1 MKSQKKESRIIFFF
15 RMNQRFC
22 FLILENKLFKNKKF
36 WALLKAKMKK
46 KLIKIQKT
54 CKMIKNRFLILKK
67 HFIYKKHI
75 NFLNYQEIK
84 NQIKNRKRF
93 KQINKQIKMQIFKN
107 IGQKEEYF
115 QIDRPKNSK
124 LKNYLKSRNLRLFFK
139 ITTLIYVI
147 QVVHMQKKRNLVKKL
162 LQDIMESKEFAKFFN
177 GEMRSHNLKKN
188 FKNKRNIHLCEKK
201 FKNSNLK

>member
-1 MKSQKKESRIIFFF
+1 
-15 RMNQRFC
+15 
-22 FLILENKLFKNKKF
+22 
-36 WALLKAKMKK
+36 
-46 KLIKIQKT
+46 
-54 CKMIKNRFLILKK
+54 
-67 HFIYKKHI
+67 
-75 NFLNYQEIK
+75 
-84 NQIKNRKRF
+84 
-93 KQINKQIKMQIFKN
+93 MQIFKN

-115 QIDRPKNSK
+115 LIDRPKNSK

-139 ITTLIYVI
+139 ITILIYVI

>member
-15 RMNQRFC
+15 RMNQRFS

-54 CKMIKNRFLILKK
+54 CIMIKNRFPILKK

-93 KQINKQIKMQIFKN
+93 KQINKQSKMQIFKN

-162 LQDIMESKEFAKFFN
+162 LQDIME
-177 GEMRSHNLKKN
+177 
-188 FKNKRNIHLCEKK
+188 
-201 FKNSNLK
+201 